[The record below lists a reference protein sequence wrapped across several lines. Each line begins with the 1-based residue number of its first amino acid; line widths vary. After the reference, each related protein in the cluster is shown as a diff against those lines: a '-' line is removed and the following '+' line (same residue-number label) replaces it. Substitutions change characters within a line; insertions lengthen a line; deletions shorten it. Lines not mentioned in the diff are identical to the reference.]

1 MKLYPPLLSAVILM
15 TFSCAASAAEMNGA
29 LLFEQKCSS
38 CHMKQRPHVDLIDT
52 MAAPPVMGMMFHVTA
67 AKTTKKEAVDFIVDY
82 IFEPSRAKA
91 LCMSQSIDR
100 FGLMPSLKGTLSHDE
115 ATRIAEYL
123 YDFFGPEAGGKNN

>member
-1 MKLYPPLLSAVILM
+1 MKLYPHLLSVLVLM
-15 TFSCAASAAEMNGA
+15 TFSSASSAEEINGE

-38 CHMKQRPHVDLIDT
+38 CHMKQRPHVDLIHT
-52 MAAPPVMGMMFHVTA
+52 MVAPPAMGMMFHVTA

-82 IFEPSRAKA
+82 VFEPSRAKA

-100 FGLMPSLKGTLSHDE
+100 FGLMPSQKGTLSHNE

-123 YDFFGPEAGGKNN
+123 YDFFGPETGGKNN